1 MVHTSRIVQLISTAR
16 DLPVGHAIAEA
27 FVCAVT
33 ALLLIYVAALLDIAN
48 HANHTRFFSMPA
60 AGAAGLFSM
69 DAAIGRI
76 GLVLR
81 RVRERDRD
89 GAERGGEAHR
99 RRK

>member
-1 MVHTSRIVQLISTAR
+1 MVHNSRILQLISTAR

-33 ALLLIYVAALLDIAN
+33 ALLLIHVAALLDIAN
-48 HANHTRFFSMPA
+48 NANHTRFFSMPT
-60 AGAAGLFSM
+60 AGAAGLFPM
-69 DAAIGRI
+69 DAAIGV
-76 GLVLR
+76 VLR

-89 GAERGGEAHR
+89 GAERGGEAYR